1 MGRITSS
8 FEAIVFVVAAASQMT
23 FPAPGAADAAPP
35 ALGVVGT
42 KVCDGMK
49 GVAARFGVTDAAP
62 PTFDDR
68 GTKFVDGRKGAGA
81 MFGIGNSGANAD
93 VAATCAAFVAF
104 VDWAGLG

>member
-42 KVCDGMK
+42 NVCDGMK
-49 GVAARFGVTDAAP
+49 GVAAKFGAVDAAP
-62 PTFDDR
+62 PALDGRDA
-68 GTKFVDGRKGAGA
+68 KFVDGRNGVGA
-81 MFGIGNSGANAD
+81 MFGVGNSGVIAD
-93 VAATCAAFVAF
+93 VAAICAAFVAF
-104 VDWAGLG
+104 VGWAGLG

>member
-42 KVCDGMK
+42 NVWEGMK
-49 GVAARFGVTDAAP
+49 VVAAKFGAVDAAP
-62 PTFDDR
+62 PTLDGR
-68 GTKFVDGRKGAGA
+68 GAKFVDGKHGVGAK
-81 MFGIGNSGANAD
+81 FGVGNSGVIAD
-93 VAATCAAFVAF
+93 VAATCAAPVAF
-104 VDWAGLG
+104 VGRAGLG

>member
-23 FPAPGAADAAPP
+23 FPVPGAADAAPP

-49 GVAARFGVTDAAP
+49 GVAAKFGVADAAP
-62 PTFDDR
+62 PAFDDR

-81 MFGIGNSGANAD
+81 MFGVGSNGVDAD